1 MLYTAHLPLLQADR
15 FLRAPETRHRLIARL
30 FDALA
35 RRNVLPLAFCLTDD
49 GLRLAAWGDGGDVTR
64 AVAALKSGTARA
76 AVAARQPI
84 LWDDTDLDRWDG
96 DPNEAIAWV
105 HAPLSDVPS
114 SPFTSARDWAGL
126 RRSPWI
132 DVQAAARAVPGLTP
146 PPPPPPH
153 PNGLTAPAALDAQ
166 TGLHVAADTLGRRMF
181 DPPTVHLFA
190 HLMRSHG
197 SAVRHIADTVGL
209 TDRRI
214 RQILA
219 APEPELPRAQHLLQL
234 AYAA

>member
-15 FLRAPETRHRLIARL
+15 YLRPAEARHRLLARL
-30 FDALA
+30 FEAL
-35 RRNVLPLAFCLTDD
+35 RRRDVLPLAFCLTED
-49 GLRLAAWGDGGDVTR
+49 GLRVAAFGPRDAFER
-64 AVAALKSGTARA
+64 AIAALKSGTARA

-84 LWDDTDLDRWDG
+84 LWDDTDLDGWDG

-105 HAPLSDVPS
+105 HAPLSEMPA
-114 SPFTSARDWAGL
+114 SPFTSARDWTGL

-132 DVQAAARAVPGLTP
+132 DVDAALRLVPGLTP
-146 PPPPPPH
+146 PPPPPPR
-153 PNGLTAPAALDAQ
+153 PNLAVAPSTIDPKTGLT
-166 TGLHVAADTLGRRMF
+166 VAADALGRRMF

-197 SAVRHIADTVGL
+197 TAVRQIADTVGL

-219 APEPELPRAQHLLQL
+219 APEPQLPRAQQL
-234 AYAA
+234 WQTAYAA

>member
-1 MLYTAHLPLLQADR
+1 MLYTAHVPLLQADR
-15 FLRAPETRHRLIARL
+15 YLRAPEARHRLIARL
-30 FDALA
+30 FEALA
-35 RRNVLPLAFCLTDD
+35 RRDVLPLAFCLTDD
-49 GLRLAAWGDGGDVTR
+49 GLRVAAWGDLDAISR

-76 AVAARQPI
+76 AVAVRQPI

-105 HAPLSDVPS
+105 HAPLADAPS
-114 SPFTSARDWAGL
+114 SPFSSARDWSGL

-132 DVQAAARAVPGLTP
+132 DVAAAARAVPGLTP
-146 PPPPPPH
+146 PPPPPP
-153 PNGLTAPAALDAQ
+153 TQPALLPSRLDAK
-166 TGLHVAADTLGRRMF
+166 TGLHVAADALGRRMF

-190 HLMRSHG
+190 HLMRSQG
-197 SAVRHIADTVGL
+197 TTVRDIAEVVGL

-219 APEPELPRAQHLLQL
+219 APQPELPRARHLFEL